1 MVNARIYNLS
11 SASHI
16 THFLAVVAKK
26 QKNFE

>member
-16 THFLAVVAKK
+16 ARFLAVVAKK